1 MLKFTVVNIIT
12 IIAVVLIQLFSLSII
27 FYILVFILWLIVT
40 AIGSLHI
47 RWNYHLNSL
56 IANYKIDNNQ
66 VSITFDDGPHPEF
79 TPKVLELLREYNV
92 KASFFCIGE
101 NIEKHPELFQRI
113 INEGHTIGNHT
124 YSHSN
129 GIGFMKTSN
138 LILEMQQTN
147 ALIKKISG
155 LEAKLFRPPFGVT
168 NPRIKRAVRT
178 VGLQS
183 IAWSIRSLD
192 TTSKSKESILNS
204 ISKRLT
210 KGDVVLLHD
219 TSDKSV
225 EILEQLLL
233 FLKHNKMEA
242 VTVATL
248 FNIKAYA

>member
-1 MLKFTVVNIIT
+1 MLKFTITNIIT
-12 IIAVVLIQLFSLSII
+12 VIAVVLIQLFSLSII

-66 VSITFDDGPHPEF
+66 VAITFDDGPHPEF

-92 KASFFCIGE
+92 KASFFCIGK
-101 NIEKHPELFQRI
+101 NIEKHPKLFQQI
-113 INEGHTIGNHT
+113 VNEGHTIGNHT
-124 YSHSN
+124 YSHST
-129 GIGFMKTSN
+129 GIGFMKTSD
-138 LILEMQQTN
+138 LILEMQQAN
-147 ALIKKISG
+147 AIIKKISG
-155 LEAKLFRPPFGVT
+155 LDAKLFRPPFGVT
-168 NPRIKRAVRT
+168 NPRIKRAVNT
-178 VGLQS
+178 VKLQS
-183 IAWSIRSLD
+183 VAWSIRSLD
-192 TTSKSKESILNS
+192 TTSKPKEQILKAICN
-204 ISKRLT
+204 KLT

-233 FLKHNKMEA
+233 FLKQNKIES

-248 FNIKAYA
+248 FNIQAYA

>member
-1 MLKFTVVNIIT
+1 MLNFTIVNIIT
-12 IIAVVLIQLFSLSII
+12 VLAFVLIQLFSLSII
-27 FYILVFILWLIVT
+27 FYVIVIALWLIIT
-40 AIGSLHI
+40 TIGSLHI

-56 IANYKIDNNQ
+56 IANHKIDNNQ
-66 VSITFDDGPHPEF
+66 IAITFDDGPHPEF

-92 KASFFCIGE
+92 KASFFCIGK
-101 NIEKHPELFQRI
+101 NIEEHPELFRQI

-129 GIGFMKTSN
+129 GTGFMKTSN
-138 LILEMQQTN
+138 LIFEIQQTN
-147 ALIKKISG
+147 TLIKKISG
-155 LEAKLFRPPFGVT
+155 LDAKLFRPPFGVT
-168 NPRIKRAVRT
+168 NPRIKRALKN

-183 IAWSIRSLD
+183 IAWSIRTLD

-233 FLKHNKMEA
+233 FLKQNKMEA

>member
-1 MLKFTVVNIIT
+1 M
-12 IIAVVLIQLFSLSII
+12 
-27 FYILVFILWLIVT
+27 WLILT
-40 AIGSLHI
+40 TIGSLHI
-47 RWNYHLNSL
+47 RWNYHLKSL
-56 IANYKIDNNQ
+56 ISNYKIEGNQ
-66 VSITFDDGPHPEF
+66 VSITFDDGPHPKF
-79 TPKVLELLREYNV
+79 TPKVLELLKEHNV
-92 KASFFCIGE
+92 KASFFCIGK
-101 NIEKHPELFQRI
+101 NIEKHPELFRQI

-147 ALIKKISG
+147 AVIKKITG
-155 LEAKLFRPPFGVT
+155 LNAKLFRPPFGVT
-168 NPRIKRAVRT
+168 NPRIKRAITT

-233 FLKHNKMEA
+233 FLKQNKMEA

>member
-1 MLKFTVVNIIT
+1 MLKFAIVNIIT
-12 IIAVVLIQLFSLSII
+12 VIAVVLIQLFSLSII
-27 FYILVFILWLIVT
+27 FYVLVIILWLILT
-40 AIGSLHI
+40 TIGSLHI

-56 IANYKIDNNQ
+56 IANYKIEDNQ
-66 VSITFDDGPHPEF
+66 VAITFDDGPHPEF
-79 TPKVLELLREYNV
+79 TPKVLELLKEHNV

-101 NIEKHPELFQRI
+101 NIEKHPELFQQI

-129 GIGFMKTSN
+129 SLGFMKTSN

-147 ALIKKISG
+147 AIIKKISG
-155 LEAKLFRPPFGVT
+155 LETKLFRPPFGVT
-168 NPRIKRAVRT
+168 NPRIKRAVHT
-178 VGLQS
+178 VKLQS

-192 TTSKSKESILNS
+192 TTSKTKEQILKAICN
-204 ISKRLT
+204 KLT

-233 FLKHNKMEA
+233 FLKQNKMEA